1 MRVIVAGSRTWSDYA
16 LLAKELDRL
25 TNKLDRKKLVILSGG
40 ADGADKL
47 GEKWCFER
55 MVSYQRFP
63 ADWHKYGKRA
73 GHIRNSEML
82 EEGKA
87 DALIAFW
94 NGSSPGTA
102 DIIRKARKKGIK
114 VRVIRP
120 KRKWWEK

>member
-1 MRVIVAGSRTWSDYA
+1 MRVIVAGSRTWMDYA

-25 TNKLDRKKLVILSGG
+25 TSKLDRKKLVILSGG
-40 ADGADKL
+40 AEGADRL

-55 MVSYQRFP
+55 MVSYEVWK
-63 ADWHKYGKRA
+63 ADWSKGKKA
-73 GHIRNSEML
+73 GPIRNTQML

-87 DALIAFW
+87 DALIAFHI
-94 NGSSPGTA
+94 GKSPGTA
-102 DIIRKARKKGIK
+102 DIIRKARKKEIK